1 MSGNIDKLQEKG
13 KSLVYDLTHLEVNT
27 IIKDEMD
34 ASKAPGSPRLLL
46 HGLAKNF
53 HEKLLFLGTKYQ
65 KYFDLPKDGN
75 NLFRGEQV
83 NLGSGFESFKE
94 LSTRAASSFEMLKA
108 KKDELIKSEGDIAV
122 NSDLMMLQRIET
134 ISDDIRRILKMD
146 GVDPCKDKPDFNF
159 DEKETIIKFRT
170 MRAKDAEQYE
180 LILDVRQFMVI
191 KKANDIGTEKVVLQT
206 IIGIDGD
213 VTTRVTRAFAENPIA
228 FIHTSHNEAIGVSVD
243 FWKNLINVV
252 VKMGE
257 SFLGLFTK

>member
-1 MSGNIDKLQEKG
+1 MSGTLDKLQEKG

-65 KYFDLPKDGN
+65 KYFDLPKDGK
-75 NLFRGEQV
+75 NLFRGEEV

-94 LSTRAASSFEMLKA
+94 LSIRAASSFEMLKA
-108 KKDELIKSEGDIAV
+108 KKDELIKAEGEIVVKADI
-122 NSDLMMLQRIET
+122 MMLQRIET
-134 ISDDIRRILKMD
+134 ISDDIRRILKVD
-146 GVDPCKDKPDFNF
+146 GVDLFKGDPLHDFDKKDTINDF
-159 DEKETIIKFRT
+159 RA
-170 MRAKDAEQYE
+170 MRSKDAEQYE
-180 LILDVRQFMVI
+180 LNLDVRQFMVI
-191 KKANDIGTEKVVLQT
+191 KKANDIGTETVVLQT

-213 VTTRVTRAFAENPIA
+213 VTTRVTRAFAENPIS

-257 SFLGLFTK
+257 SFFGLFTK